1 MFCADNQYMDM
12 DQVQA
17 LFQSAHDTA
26 RAIVKARGRPDR
38 TNPSL
43 HDRIFYAL
51 LANHLEETEANSEL
65 PPDHDD

>member
-1 MFCADNQYMDM
+1 MFYAENQCMDM
-12 DQVQA
+12 DQVHA

-51 LANHLEETEANSEL
+51 LANHLEESQADSEL
-65 PPDHDD
+65 PPDLED